1 MAVPRRQGSRSAG
14 ERAPPPARY
23 RIALVQKK
31 RRARCAR
38 ADAVAASRPE
48 SPPRAPEPRPTSRPL
63 KPLAPHRPF
72 PQNKPTQQPPFGC
85 RIARLPGPSLFP
97 TKRAIGQNAK
107 FKFPR
112 GGRCKCPALSVLLSA
127 RCFL

>member
-23 RIALVQKK
+23 RIALVQK

-48 SPPRAPEPRPTSRPL
+48 SPPPVRPNRARHRARSSHSPRIAHSRKTNLLSSRRSDVESLGYPGR
-63 KPLAPHRPF
+63 AF
-72 PQNKPTQQPPFGC
+72 SPQN
-85 RIARLPGPSLFP
+85 GPSVKTRNSNSP
-97 TKRAIGQNAK
+97 EEEDVNVQH
-107 FKFPR
+107 
-112 GGRCKCPALSVLLSA
+112 
-127 RCFL
+127 